1 MKVIRFIA
9 LSLTVFGASVAM
21 STAAAQG
28 RPAANDNQNQG
39 LAAQLRACAAISQS
53 TERLQCFDNL
63 AARVERESE
72 SESESERGRGNE
84 AAARGQARAAEARQQ
99 GIQQREAAHAERDAR
114 AAERESRG
122 NSAEQSEE
130 AAARRD
136 EALRQAEARA
146 AEAEARARAAEAR
159 EAQRRAEAE
168 ERQRREPPSEK
179 TYYEVI
185 EVWQNPAG
193 LQRMRLDNDQVWLQ
207 LSSADRFQVRE
218 GQRYFIEPGRV
229 GNSFF
234 MGADG
239 SNRRMRVQLQR

>member
-1 MKVIRFIA
+1 MKAFRFIA

-28 RPAANDNQNQG
+28 RPAVNDNQNQS
-39 LAAQLRACAAISQS
+39 LATQLRACAAISES

-63 AARVERESE
+63 AARVD
-72 SESESERGRGNE
+72 G
-84 AAARGQARAAEARQQ
+84 A
-99 GIQQREAAHAERDAR
+99 
-114 AAERESRG
+114 
-122 NSAEQSEE
+122 E
-130 AAARRD
+130 AAARRED
-136 EALRQAEARA
+136 ALRQAQERA

-179 TYYEVI
+179 TYYDVI

-193 LQRMRLDNDQVWLQ
+193 LQRMRLDNGQVWLQ
-207 LSSADRFQVRE
+207 RSSADRVEIRE
-218 GQRYFIEPGRV
+218 GQRYFIEPGRI

-239 SNRRMRVQLQR
+239 SNRRMRVQQQR

>member
-1 MKVIRFIA
+1 MKFFHYTA
-9 LSLTVFGASVAM
+9 LSLTALGLTALM
-21 STAAAQG
+21 STSAAQAQG
-28 RPAANDNQNQG
+28 RPAANDNQNQS
-39 LAAQLRACAAISQS
+39 LANQLRVCAAITGS
-53 TERLQCFDNL
+53 TERLQCFDSL
-63 AARVERESE
+63 AARLEGDDQT
-72 SESESERGRGNE
+72 RG
-84 AAARGQARAAEARQQ
+84 AAASRGQARAAEARQQ

-114 AAERESRG
+114 EQERDARAAEREVREEERG
-122 NSAEQSEE
+122 STG
-130 AAARRD
+130 AAQRD

-179 TYYEVI
+179 TYYEVVD
-185 EVWQNPAG
+185 VWQNPAG
-193 LQRMRLDNDQVWLQ
+193 LQRMRMDNGQVWMQ
-207 LSSADRFQVRE
+207 LSSADRVQIRE

-234 MGADG
+234 IGADG

>member
-9 LSLTVFGASVAM
+9 LSLAVIGASGAL
-21 STAAAQG
+21 STAGAQG
-28 RPAANDNQNQG
+28 RSAVNDNQAQNQG
-39 LAAQLRACAAISQS
+39 LATQLHACAAISQS

-63 AARVERESE
+63 AARV
-72 SESESERGRGNE
+72 GRAE

-99 GIQQREAAHAERDAR
+99 GIEQREA
-114 AAERESRG
+114 RG
-122 NSAEQSEE
+122 NTAEQSEE

-168 ERQRREPPSEK
+168 ERQRRERPSEK
-179 TYYEVI
+179 AYYEVI

-193 LQRMRLDNDQVWLQ
+193 LQRMRLDNGQVWLQ
-207 LSSADRFQVRE
+207 LSSADRVQIRE
-218 GQRYFIEPGRV
+218 GQRYFIEPGLV

>member
-1 MKVIRFIA
+1 MKFFHYTA
-9 LSLTVFGASVAM
+9 LSLTALGLTALM
-21 STAAAQG
+21 STSAAQAQG
-28 RPAANDNQNQG
+28 RPAANDNQNQS
-39 LAAQLRACAAISQS
+39 LANQLRVCAAITGS
-53 TERLQCFDNL
+53 TERLQCFDSL
-63 AARVERESE
+63 AARLEGDDQT
-72 SESESERGRGNE
+72 RG
-84 AAARGQARAAEARQQ
+84 AAAASRGQARAAEARLQ

-114 AAERESRG
+114 AAEREVREEERG
-122 NSAEQSEE
+122 STG
-130 AAARRD
+130 AAQRD

-179 TYYEVI
+179 TYYEVVD
-185 EVWQNPAG
+185 VWQNPAG
-193 LQRMRLDNDQVWLQ
+193 LQRMRMDNGQVWMQ
-207 LSSADRFQVRE
+207 LSSADRVQIRE

-234 MGADG
+234 IGADG

>member
-1 MKVIRFIA
+1 MKFFHYTA
-9 LSLTVFGASVAM
+9 LSLTALGLTVLM
-21 STAAAQG
+21 STPAVQAQG
-28 RPAANDNQNQG
+28 RPAANDNQNQS
-39 LAAQLRACAAISQS
+39 LANQLRVCAAITGSS
-53 TERLQCFDNL
+53 ERLQCFDSL
-63 AARVERESE
+63 SARLEGDDQT
-72 SESESERGRGNE
+72 RG
-84 AAARGQARAAEARQQ
+84 AAAASRGQARAAEARQQ

-114 AAERESRG
+114 AAEREAR
-122 NSAEQSEE
+122 EE
-130 AAARRD
+130 ERDATGAARRD

-185 EVWQNPAG
+185 DVWQNPAG
-193 LQRMRLDNDQVWLQ
+193 LQRMRMDNGQVWMQ
-207 LSSADRFQVRE
+207 LSSADRVQIRE

-234 MGADG
+234 IGADG